1 MKRSD
6 LNSITRSSEECLAQH
21 TVPANEPAIKA
32 LRCPLGR
39 VRAVSTSVVMAT
51 RDLVIL
57 SPVAGSATRD
67 MPLGGWP
74 DVTIADAR
82 KRISAI
88 VVPILD
94 GVDPW
99 GKRAEDWRRQPG
111 IRLND
116 VEWLESAADQAQ
128 P

>member
-1 MKRSD
+1 
-6 LNSITRSSEECLAQH
+6 
-21 TVPANEPAIKA
+21 
-32 LRCPLGR
+32 
-39 VRAVSTSVVMAT
+39 
-51 RDLVIL
+51 
-57 SPVAGSATRD
+57 